1 MLPVSKSPRHRVMCA
16 NKFALQLP
24 FLSWCAKKFALHDQN
39 MRITVFSAVL
49 GELFRGA
56 VAEWAVLG
64 EVFRGS
70 AAEEPLNA
78 FTVSVRMRVGSP
90 CGHRSSVGDQ
100 FRMQFPSRYFKL

>member
-1 MLPVSKSPRHRVMCA
+1 MLFSGALGEFFRGRATGSP
-16 NKFALQLP
+16 
-24 FLSWCAKKFALHDQN
+24 
-39 MRITVFSAVL
+39 VL
-49 GELFRGA
+49 GEVFRGA

-90 CGHRSSVGDQ
+90 CGHLEGSGFFGPFVLRGL
-100 FRMQFPSRYFKL
+100 F